1 LSSVVANW
9 QGNCNTATKR
19 MTDVEK
25 MKHSKEHTDEKE
37 NFGRVVRLAQLV
49 DYQEGS
55 VVSRT
60 IVDKKGGTVTLFAF
74 DEAEGLSEHTAPF
87 DALVYLV
94 DGEAEV
100 TISGKPMSLK
110 EGEMVVMPANKPHA
124 LRAVK
129 RFKMILVMIRS

>member
-1 LSSVVANW
+1 LSSLVVNW
-9 QGNCNTATKR
+9 QGTCNAATKR
-19 MTDVEK
+19 MMDVGM
-25 MKHSKEHTDEKE
+25 MKDSKERTDEKE
-37 NFGRVVRLAQLV
+37 NFGRAVRLAQLV

>member
-1 LSSVVANW
+1 MVANW

-19 MTDVEK
+19 MMDVEI
-25 MKHSKEHTDEKE
+25 MKHSKERTDEKE
-37 NFGRVVRLAQLV
+37 NFGRAVRLAQLV

-129 RFKMILVMIRS
+129 RFKMILIMIRS